1 MLWPFVFVTVIC
13 LVIYSAVWRIEGQ
26 VAELNSKVDD
36 LTEELTGEA

>member
-13 LVIYSAVWRIEGQ
+13 LVIYSTVWRIEGL
-26 VAELNSKVDD
+26 VAELNGKVDD